1 MVKKKIKGLKKMV
14 APPRKLAS
22 QRVRAVRDDKG
33 DHHDWADGREATTA
47 YKTNKRNNVNW
58 SDVRCRAGTCWKTKT
73 RKTDKTGVGA
83 YKKNVEG
90 GHYKGQL
97 RRKPRTNRYVRQG
110 GAEPTGT
117 VKKLRRQM
125 KTDRFGRRVPLPMR
139 QQTPEVRRSWGMGIG
154 QG

>member
-33 DHHDWADGREATTA
+33 DHHQWSDGRERTTA

-58 SDVRCRAGTCWKTKT
+58 SEVRCRADTCWKTKT
-73 RKTDKTGVGA
+73 RKTDKTGQGA
-83 YKKNVEG
+83 FKKNVDE

-97 RRKPRTNRYVRQG
+97 RRKKRVNKYVRQG
-110 GAEPTGT
+110 DAPPTGT
-117 VKKLRRQM
+117 VKRLRRKM
-125 KTDRFGRRVPLPMR
+125 RDNRLPGGRRVPLPMR
-139 QQTPEVRRSWGMGIG
+139 QQSLEVRRSWGYI
-154 QG
+154 